1 MFYRGYRKTFGYTNF
16 KATCTFGN
24 DIKSGVI
31 TMNRAN
37 NEQNPLAKEIKAFN
51 RKTKPSN
58 PNTKKEK

>member
-16 KATCTFGN
+16 KATRTFGN

-37 NEQNPLAKEIKAFN
+37 N
-51 RKTKPSN
+51 
-58 PNTKKEK
+58 